1 MAANKNNNRSMFLYT
16 ALIFVVAIVLIII
29 SFFGQ
34 ANLEKSQPQ
43 VEQTL
48 RPAGQLDNSISQRAA
63 VLSEENMVLLEE
75 NQGLKEENEKLK
87 EQIKNTELLTSAANF
102 MAADNKDGAAQELS
116 KINQELLSEAEKT
129 LFASVQAFVNEQ

>member
-1 MAANKNNNRSMFLYT
+1 MASNRNNNKSMFLYT

-34 ANLEKSQPQ
+34 ANLEKNQPK

-48 RPAGQLDNSISQRAA
+48 QPAGQLENSISQRAS

-75 NQGLKEENEKLK
+75 NQGLKEENEKLQK
-87 EQIKNTELLTSAANF
+87 QVSNTGLLTSAANF
-102 MAADNKDGAAQELS
+102 MAAGNKEGAAEQLS
-116 KINQELLSEAEKT
+116 KINQELLTETEKS
-129 LFASVQAFVNEQ
+129 LFAAIQAFVNE